1 MFKGIVMEVKNDYV
15 IVMKEDGTLGRI
27 KNKDGL
33 KVGKSVFFFEEDI
46 YIKKDTAKVIP
57 FRKYIVPLGAIAAL
71 FVILI
76 NPIMNMFSSKMN
88 NVYAVLTFDI
98 NPSIE
103 FELDQNG
110 IIKDVKGI
118 NDDAIA
124 LGLDKIKG
132 MTFQEGTVALK
143 DLLSKNNYLSNN
155 NAVLVGFSFI
165 GNENINYEKDI
176 QKTIKNTFKCT
187 EVAFLKGQKSDLEK
201 AKSQGISLGKYEALV
216 KLDED
221 NFEDAIENLSTQEM
235 LELLRN
241 VDGSIFLDEEQ
252 LDELQDELEDRLE
265 DENDKDNND
274 DEDDNHEEN
283 DDDDNHE
290 ENDD

>member
-1 MFKGIVMEVKNDYV
+1 MFKGIVMEIKDDYV
-15 IVMKEDGTLGRI
+15 IIMKEDGTLVRI
-27 KNKDGL
+27 KNKDDL
-33 KVGKSVFFFEEDI
+33 KVGKSIFFFEEDI
-46 YIKKDTAKVIP
+46 YIKKETAKVIP

-71 FVILI
+71 FIILI
-76 NPIMNMFSSKMN
+76 NPIMNMFSAKMN

-118 NDDAIA
+118 NDDAIE

-132 MTFQEGTVALK
+132 MTFEEGTVVLK
-143 DLLSKNNYLSNN
+143 DLLSQNNYLSNN
-155 NAVLVGFSFI
+155 NAVLIGFSFI

-176 QKTIKNTFKCT
+176 QKTIQNTFKGT
-187 EVAFLKGQKSDLEK
+187 DIAFLKGQKSDLEK
-201 AKSQGISLGKYEALV
+201 AQSQGISLGKYEALV

-241 VDGSIFLDEEQ
+241 VDGSVFLDEDQ
-252 LDELQDELEDRLE
+252 LEELQDELEDRLE
-265 DENDKDNND
+265 DENDRD
-274 DEDDNHEEN
+274 DN
-283 DDDDNHE
+283 DDDDNND
-290 ENDD
+290 ENDED

>member
-1 MFKGIVMEVKNDYV
+1 MFKGIVMEIKDDYV
-15 IVMKEDGTLGRI
+15 IIMKEDGTLVRI
-27 KNKDGL
+27 KNKDDL
-33 KVGKSVFFFEEDI
+33 KVGKSIFFFEEDI
-46 YIKKDTAKVIP
+46 YIKKETAKVIP

-71 FVILI
+71 FIILI
-76 NPIMNMFSSKMN
+76 NPIMNMFSAKMN

-132 MTFQEGTVALK
+132 MTFEEGTVVLK
-143 DLLSKNNYLSNN
+143 DLLSQNNYLSNN
-155 NAVLVGFSFI
+155 NAVLIGFSFI

-176 QKTIKNTFKCT
+176 QKTIQNTFKGT
-187 EVAFLKGQKSDLEK
+187 DIAFLKGQKSDLEK
-201 AKSQGISLGKYEALV
+201 AQSQGISLGKYEALV

-241 VDGSIFLDEEQ
+241 VDGSVFLDEDQ
-252 LDELQDELEDRLE
+252 LEELQDELEDRLE
-265 DENDKDNND
+265 DENDRD
-274 DEDDNHEEN
+274 DN
-283 DDDDNHE
+283 DDDDNND
-290 ENDD
+290 ENDED

>member
-15 IVMKEDGTLGRI
+15 IIMKEDGTLVRI

-57 FRKYIVPLGAIAAL
+57 FRKYIVPLGAIVAT
-71 FVILI
+71 LI

-132 MTFQEGTVALK
+132 MTFEEGTVVLK
-143 DLLSKNNYLSNN
+143 DLLSQNNYLSNN

-176 QKTIKNTFKCT
+176 QKTIKDTFKGT

-265 DENDKDNND
+265 DENDKYNND
-274 DEDDNHEEN
+274 DDNHEEN

>member
-1 MFKGIVMEVKNDYV
+1 MFKGIVMEIKDDYV
-15 IVMKEDGTLGRI
+15 IIMKEDGTLVRI
-27 KNKDGL
+27 KNKDDL
-33 KVGKSVFFFEEDI
+33 KVGKSIFFFEEDI
-46 YIKKDTAKVIP
+46 YIKKETAKVIP

-71 FVILI
+71 FIILI
-76 NPIMNMFSSKMN
+76 NPIMNMFSTKMN

-132 MTFQEGTVALK
+132 MTFEEGTLVLK
-143 DLLSKNNYLSNN
+143 DLLSQNNYLSNN
-155 NAVLVGFSFI
+155 NAVLIGFSFI

-176 QKTIKNTFKCT
+176 QKTIQNTFKGT
-187 EVAFLKGQKSDLEK
+187 DVAFLKGQKSDLEK
-201 AKSQGISLGKYEALV
+201 AQSQGISLGKYEALV

-265 DENDKDNND
+265 DENDRD
-274 DEDDNHEEN
+274 DN
-283 DDDDNHE
+283 DDDDNND
-290 ENDD
+290 ENDED

>member
-1 MFKGIVMEVKNDYV
+1 MFKGIVMEIKDDYV
-15 IVMKEDGTLGRI
+15 IIMKEDGTLVRI
-27 KNKDGL
+27 KNKDDL
-33 KVGKSVFFFEEDI
+33 KVGKSIFFFEEDI
-46 YIKKDTAKVIP
+46 YIKKETAKVIP

-71 FVILI
+71 FIILI
-76 NPIMNMFSSKMN
+76 NPIMNMFSAKMN

-132 MTFQEGTVALK
+132 MTFEEGTVVLK
-143 DLLSKNNYLSNN
+143 DLLSQNNYLSNN
-155 NAVLVGFSFI
+155 NAVLIGFSFI

-176 QKTIKNTFKCT
+176 QKTIQNTFKGT
-187 EVAFLKGQKSDLEK
+187 DIAFLKGQKSDLEK
-201 AKSQGISLGKYEALV
+201 AQSQGISLGKYEALV

-241 VDGSIFLDEEQ
+241 VDGSVFLDEDQ
-252 LDELQDELEDRLE
+252 LEELKDELEDRLE
-265 DENDKDNND
+265 YENDRD
-274 DEDDNHEEN
+274 DN
-283 DDDDNHE
+283 DDDDNND
-290 ENDD
+290 ENDED